1 MLIADIA
8 LFPGGWIAWIV
19 VGLLAGFLAGRVMRG
34 AGYGMLGDIVVG
46 LVGALVGGFIVGYFV
61 TGTAGFVG
69 SIVVSFLGAC
79 LFIALMR
86 AISGR
91 KPV

>member
-1 MLIADIA
+1 MDSGSLAA
-8 LFPGGWIAWIV
+8 RTQIAWIV
-19 VGLLAGFLAGRVMRG
+19 VGLLAGFAAGRVMRG

-46 LVGALVGGFIVGYFV
+46 PVGALLGGSIVGYFV
-61 TGTAGFVG
+61 TGTAGFIG
-69 SIVVSFLGAC
+69 SVVVSFIGAC

-91 KPV
+91 PAV